1 MACVVWQTGSVVHG
15 QKGDEDYYMGT
26 VGKSMKLS
34 AVPAVRKLADIPYAF
49 RYGWKRVLVVLLLAA
64 AVAAVCG
71 LGLCET
77 RWDEAGGLYKGIYD
91 MVDTIMGQT
100 SLDEVLSIISVECTD
115 STLTVAGNSF
125 GNVGMITALNEFC
138 VLVAF
143 VLASVM
149 FFISLVNDSA
159 QNFTEELL
167 VKKLVFLGVTF
178 VLCYFAKDICYY
190 ITNIGTGIAGQA
202 AQSAQAG
209 VTQEDMDAVKEA
221 IFNDCYTQ
229 TDGLG
234 LFEGFFTSIGNAV
247 SPLGYFL
254 ALVLP
259 WVVMWA
265 VTVLTRVVC
274 WSRAFEIVVLATFS
288 PLAFYE
294 VQENGRFGQGA
305 GARFVKNICALAL
318 SGAVILFVMAL
329 ANSFSVEYISQVAE
343 GSVTLMSAVGN
354 LVVIG
359 VSQVGLVMK
368 AQSLART
375 VCGAG

>member
-1 MACVVWQTGSVVHG
+1 
-15 QKGDEDYYMGT
+15 MGT
-26 VGKSMKLS
+26 VEKPLKPS
-34 AVPAVRKLADIPYAF
+34 AVPAVRKLAGIPYAF
-49 RYGWKRVLVVLLLAA
+49 CYWRKRVLAVFLLAA
-64 AVAAVCG
+64 AALLCCG
-71 LGLCET
+71 IGLCET

-91 MVDTIMGQT
+91 MVDTIMGQA

-115 STLTVAGNSF
+115 STLTVAGNTF

-149 FFISLVNDSA
+149 FFISLVNDST

-167 VKKLVFLGVTF
+167 VRKLVFLGVTF

-190 ITNIGTGIAGQA
+190 IANIGTGIAGQA
-202 AQSAQAG
+202 ARSAQEGA
-209 VTQEDMDAVKEA
+209 TQGDMDAVKEA

-247 SPLGYFL
+247 APLGYFL

-259 WVVMWA
+259 WTVMWA

-274 WSRAFEIVVLATFS
+274 WSRAFEIVILATFS

-318 SGAVILFVMAL
+318 SGAVILYVCAL
-329 ANSFSVEYISQVAE
+329 ANSFSVEYIRQAAE
-343 GSVTLMSAVGN
+343 GSVSLMTAVGN

-359 VSQVGLVMK
+359 AAQVGLVMK